1 MKSLN
6 FLTRWMAIPLLT
18 AMAAGM
24 ISCQYDDTEIRN
36 GIDDL
41 NGRVEALEAFQEE
54 VQAEIDA
61 LNDIVNNMQAQL
73 TVNGIFEIEDG
84 EGWVINFS
92 DGTRVTLM
100 NGDDGK
106 DGQDGQDGK
115 DGKTPPT
122 IIIVEDGGTY
132 YWAYEMADGSI
143 QFVRDGN
150 GNRVPVQGEA
160 PQVRINPTTGNWE
173 ISVDGG
179 LTWEDTGMPSSG
191 GAGDSLFAGVTE
203 DEYYVYI
210 TLRDGT
216 TLTIPKTA
224 ELAFD
229 FGVEE
234 EVLYFE
240 AGETK
245 ILDYTMSGAE
255 DMTIAKPTGWKA
267 SFEAEGLSITAP
279 AEDNPFAEKQ
289 GVINVVIVSPNGQSL
304 MAKLEVAVEDGGGPV
319 VSDEPKIGDYYYSD
333 GTWSDGGLISID
345 EDGLNPVW
353 AEVKPA
359 PVEGKQVIGIIFQT
373 DQNRIAASDKA
384 NGWTRGYVMAVRN
397 AHGTSKETTSYCLD
411 YGIDCIDGISLA
423 SSWYNNLNGYS
434 ETMAVKEQ
442 YGSNIAQCPAFD
454 WTVTDFPLPAPEG
467 TSGWF
472 LPATGNMW
480 DLIANFSG
488 HDVAAIMQEWQT
500 MDVNAGWGYTY
511 GDVDYDIIEMINS
524 TMSLIPDDQK
534 EEIFIID
541 SWRQYAT
548 VWTSTVC
555 ALGETACT
563 FHIGANGLIETYE
576 EWYDADCIARPILAF

>member
-1 MKSLN
+1 MKIKTLWR
-6 FLTRWMAIPLLT
+6 TMANALASIAIL
-18 AMAAGM
+18 AAFS
-24 ISCQYDDTEIRN
+24 SCQYDDTEIRN

-54 VQAEIDA
+54 IQAEIDA

-92 DGTRVTLM
+92 DGTKVILM

-143 QFVRDGN
+143 RFVRDGN

-289 GVINVVIVSPNGQSL
+289 GVISVILVSANGASFLAELNV
-304 MAKLEVAVEDGGGPV
+304 KVEDGGIVPPAPSGDP
-319 VSDEPKIGDYYYSD
+319 EIGDFYYAD
-333 GTWSDGGLISID
+333 GTWSSELDAS
-345 EDGLNPVW
+345 
-353 AEVKPA
+353 KT
-359 PVEGKQVIGIIFQT
+359 VIGIVYWVGDPAMEDTFLKADHPDCT
-373 DQNRIAASDKA
+373 HGLVVSIAQ
-384 NGWTRGYVMAVRN
+384 
-397 AHGTSKETTSYCLD
+397 
-411 YGIDCIDGISLA
+411 IDGPWQSGASTYGVTVDMWRQFNMPEYPSLLGGIGG
-423 SSWYNNLNGYS
+423 YEEDDNLNSRYGYS
-434 ETMAVKEQ
+434 NTKVIEGFNNHTSNASWPVEAVA
-442 YGSNIAQCPAFD
+442 NIASFNE
-454 WTVTDFPLPAPEG
+454 TYPAPEG

-472 LPATGNMW
+472 LPSAKEVSLFITGEYEGNIF
-480 DLIANFSG
+480 DIYGSEPTC
-488 HDVAAIMQEWQT
+488 AILL
-500 MDVNAGWGYTY
+500 NG
-511 GDVDYDIIEMINS
+511 
-524 TMSLIPDDQK
+524 SLSQIPDA
-534 EEIFIID
+534 ETFITDAGYSIL
-541 SWRQYAT
+541 
-548 VWTSTVC
+548 TST
-555 ALGETACT
+555 ETDNVVTPLEVYSLTSNDGSVLNRRKEAPSC
-563 FHIGANGLIETYE
+563 YR
-576 EWYDADCIARPILAF
+576 YVLAF

>member
-92 DGTRVTLM
+92 DGTKVILM

-143 QFVRDGN
+143 RFVRDGN

-191 GAGDSLFAGVTE
+191 GAGDSLISDVAE

-210 TLRDGT
+210 ILRDGT
-216 TLTIPKTA
+216 ELVIPKTV
-224 ELAFD
+224 EMNFE
-229 FGVEE
+229 FGTDE
-234 EVLYFE
+234 EVLAFT

-245 ILDYTMSGAE
+245 ELGYVMSGAA
-255 DMTIAKPTGWKA
+255 DYTISKPSGWKV
-267 SFEAEGLSITAP
+267 SLDAEKLEITAP
-279 AEDNPFAEKQ
+279 VAENTFAEKE
-289 GVINVVIVSPNGQSL
+289 GVISVILVSANGASFLAELNV
-304 MAKLEVAVEDGGGPV
+304 KVEDGGIVPPAPSGDP
-319 VSDEPKIGDYYYSD
+319 EIGDFYYAD
-333 GTWSDGGLISID
+333 GTWSSELDAS
-345 EDGLNPVW
+345 
-353 AEVKPA
+353 KT
-359 PVEGKQVIGIIFQT
+359 VIGIVYWVGDPAMEDTFLKADHPDCT
-373 DQNRIAASDKA
+373 HGLVVSIAQ
-384 NGWTRGYVMAVRN
+384 
-397 AHGTSKETTSYCLD
+397 
-411 YGIDCIDGISLA
+411 IDGPWQSGASTYGVTVDMWRQFNMPEYPSLLGGIGG
-423 SSWYNNLNGYS
+423 YEEDDNLNSRYGYS
-434 ETMAVKEQ
+434 NTKVIEGFNNHTSNASWPVEAVA
-442 YGSNIAQCPAFD
+442 NIASFNE
-454 WTVTDFPLPAPEG
+454 TYPAPEG

-472 LPATGNMW
+472 LPSAKEVSLFITGEYEGNIF
-480 DLIANFSG
+480 DIYGSEPTC
-488 HDVAAIMQEWQT
+488 AILL
-500 MDVNAGWGYTY
+500 NG
-511 GDVDYDIIEMINS
+511 
-524 TMSLIPDDQK
+524 SLSQIPDA
-534 EEIFIID
+534 ETFITDAGYSIL
-541 SWRQYAT
+541 
-548 VWTSTVC
+548 TST
-555 ALGETACT
+555 ETDNVVTPLEVYSLTSNDGSVLNRRKEAPSC
-563 FHIGANGLIETYE
+563 YR
-576 EWYDADCIARPILAF
+576 YVLAF